1 MEMLTRALRPLAV
14 AAVAVLA
21 ALPAAGQ
28 EPQAASSAAPNA
40 PRVVSGSNESYEA
53 VLKYPPVSAGGEMSG
68 RLYLSEFATNR
79 PISGARV
86 RLTVPETGARFEARS
101 TSSAGTYALPL
112 RFPRDGRYQAGL
124 EVRHERVADPYVRLE
139 TLAVG
144 RVPGGV
150 PGSAESRQLALTLLL
165 LTLLVVGIAGWFY
178 LKRSDEN
185 GDFALGG
192 DER

>member
-1 MEMLTRALRPLAV
+1 
-14 AAVAVLA
+14 
-21 ALPAAGQ
+21 
-28 EPQAASSAAPNA
+28 
-40 PRVVSGSNESYEA
+40 
-53 VLKYPPVSAGGEMSG
+53 MSG

-86 RLTVPETGARFEARS
+86 RLTVPETGGRFEARS
-101 TSSAGTYALPL
+101 TSSAGTYAVPL
-112 RFPRDGRYQAGL
+112 RFPRDGRYQAAL
-124 EVRHERVADPYVRLE
+124 EVRHDWVKDPHVRLE

-144 RVPGGV
+144 RVPGGI

-165 LTLLVVGIAGWFY
+165 LTLLVIGIAGWLY